1 MKRGYYS
8 LVLFFCMFIFPTFV
22 HAECSYER
30 TAELSRIASN
40 VQLSYNYRLEYGL
53 EYDVHITNLTNDVY
67 AMDNFGNVFTGNTD
81 ITKHYSY
88 FDNITFTADEPINY
102 NIYSN
107 DDNCKGE
114 YLLKKYINFPNY
126 NVNSSS
132 EDCKKYPDFKYCQVW
147 SSNIGISPEKFKME
161 LNKFINSNN
170 LKEEKAKANDSDDI
184 FKYINSN
191 VLILVSI
198 LLLISGIYFIR
209 RKMVKI

>member
-30 TAELSRIASN
+30 GAELSRIASN
-40 VQLSYNYRLEYGL
+40 VQLSYNYKLEYGL

-67 AMDNFGNVFTGNTD
+67 AMDNFGNVFTGNGD

-88 FDNITFTADEPINY
+88 FDNITFRADEPIYY

-114 YLLKKYINFPNY
+114 YLLRKYINFPNY
-126 NVNSSS
+126 NANSSS
-132 EDCKKYPDFKYCQVW
+132 EDCQKYPDFKYCQVW
-147 SSNIGISPEKFKME
+147 ASNTGISPEKFKSE
-161 LNKFINSNN
+161 LKKYISSDD
-170 LKEEKAKANDSDDI
+170 LTKAKSKIDDSNDI
-184 FKYINSN
+184 FRYINSN
-191 VLILVSI
+191 ILIWVSI
-198 LLLISGIYFIR
+198 LLLIVGIYFLR

>member
-40 VQLSYNYRLEYGL
+40 VQLSYNYKLEYGL
-53 EYDVHITNLTNDVY
+53 EYDVHITNLTSDVY

-81 ITKHYSY
+81 ITKHYSHDDDVSFY
-88 FDNITFTADEPINY
+88 SGDTIYY

-114 YLLKKYINFPNY
+114 YLLKKYITLSNY
-126 NVNSSS
+126 NEYSTFP
-132 EDCKKYPDFKYCQVW
+132 ECMKYPDFKYCQKW
-147 SSNIGISPEKFKME
+147 ISSRGIDSEIFKEE
-161 LNKFINSNN
+161 LKKYSSTISNDSSDNFESSADIFSFINSNTII
-170 LKEEKAKANDSDDI
+170 AVSI
-184 FKYINSN
+184 I
-191 VLILVSI
+191 ILVI
-198 LLLISGIYFIR
+198 GIYYLR

>member
-40 VQLSYNYRLEYGL
+40 VQLSYNYKLEYGL

-81 ITKHYSY
+81 ITKHYSH
-88 FDNITFTADEPINY
+88 DDDVTFYSGDTIYY

-114 YLLKKYINFPNY
+114 YLLKKYITLKDY
-126 NVNSSS
+126 NKYSASP
-132 EDCKKYPDFKYCQVW
+132 ECLKYPDFKYCSKWISTAGIDTTVFEQELKKYTTVF
-147 SSNIGISPEKFKME
+147 SKQGDSISNNSGDVFD
-161 LNKFINSNN
+161 FINSNTII
-170 LKEEKAKANDSDDI
+170 AVSI
-184 FKYINSN
+184 I
-191 VLILVSI
+191 ILVI
-198 LLLISGIYFIR
+198 GVYYLR
-209 RKMVKI
+209 RKLVRI